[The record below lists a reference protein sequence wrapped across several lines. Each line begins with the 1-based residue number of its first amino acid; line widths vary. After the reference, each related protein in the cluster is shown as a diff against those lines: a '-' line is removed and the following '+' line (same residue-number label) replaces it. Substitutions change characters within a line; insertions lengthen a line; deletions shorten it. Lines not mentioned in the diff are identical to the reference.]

1 MAKKSVLKSSKANP
15 LSQLLITATVLVV
28 IVAAYQAVTQQDI
41 TSLAPTQLFL
51 VAGVLGILGLYL
63 KDEK

>member
-1 MAKKSVLKSSKANP
+1 MAKKSALRISKGNP
-15 LSQLLITATVLVV
+15 LSQLLIVGTVILIILAT
-28 IVAAYQAVTQQDI
+28 YQAVTQNDI

>member
-1 MAKKSVLKSSKANP
+1 MAKKKIIAAKGNS
-15 LSQLLITATVLVV
+15 LSQILIAATAVVVL
-28 IVAAYQAVTQQDI
+28 VAAYQAVTQNDI
-41 TSLAPTQLFL
+41 TSLAPTQLFI